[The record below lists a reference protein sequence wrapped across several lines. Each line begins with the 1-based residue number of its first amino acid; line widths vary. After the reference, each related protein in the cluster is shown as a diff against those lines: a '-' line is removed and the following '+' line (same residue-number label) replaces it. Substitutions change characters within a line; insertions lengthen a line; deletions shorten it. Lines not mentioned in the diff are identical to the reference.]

1 MTFKKTNI
9 VLLLLLFSFCAK
21 AQLYFSENNP
31 VKNNSVKVNSSED
44 IYDFPWTGGM
54 NSCQFSDIDLNLD
67 GIMDLFVFDRYGNR
81 IITFING
88 GFPDSV
94 DYSYAPQYKKNFPK
108 LYDWV
113 ILADYN
119 ADGKQ
124 DIFTYSNF
132 GGILVYKN
140 ISEDE
145 LKFESMVYP
154 FLTSLQG
161 TIYTNILVTYA
172 DYPAI
177 TDIDNDGDLDILT
190 FWGMGAFVEMH
201 KNLSMEKYG
210 VPDSLDYEKT
220 ENCWGHFAENE
231 ESNEITLDTCFG
243 AKEKFIPNNKDR
255 HSGSTFLVIDLD
267 GDNDKDLI
275 LGDVDYPNLMKMTNG
290 GTSEDAYMIDL
301 DTDYQS
307 IWLYSMPLATYV
319 DINNDGKKDMLVS
332 PFVPS
337 MFNSRNYKSVI
348 LFQNSGENNA
358 PDFEYKTNQFLQEE
372 MIDVGSGAYPVLF
385 DYDNDGL
392 KDIVIGNYGY
402 YNSSW
407 YDPNGLIL
415 YSDFISKLALYK
427 NTGTVDEP
435 SFRLMTRDFADI
447 SNLELNGIIPAFA
460 DLDGD
465 GDDDMLIGNS
475 EGNLYY
481 YKNLASTGATAEFV
495 LEQINYQDINVGNFS
510 APQLIDLDKDGM
522 TDLVI
527 GEKKGNLN
535 FYKNTGTISEPVFTL
550 VSDSLGKVN
559 VTDYNVSYNGYSV
572 PCFFK
577 DNDDKIK
584 LIVGSEKGK
593 LFYFTD
599 IDDNLGGK
607 FIESD
612 SLFQIIDSIPFSI
625 VEGIRT
631 AAAIA
636 DLNNDGYFDLLAGNF
651 AGGLKYYSGIDSPP
665 VSPGII
671 ENHFSNIEFNIFPNP
686 AKEEI
691 NISLKTLPAKG
702 KIIIKVFDMT
712 GRMIKSA
719 SYKNSDLL
727 KMNISGFENGVYIIE
742 VFLRNNK
749 SIKQGRKLMIVG

>member
-1 MTFKKTNI
+1 MFIKKI
-9 VLLLLLFSFCAK
+9 VILLFLLFSFCTK
-21 AQLYFSENNP
+21 AQLYFTENNSA
-31 VKNNSVKVNSSED
+31 KNNSVKVNSTED

-54 NSCQFSDIDLNLD
+54 NSCQFSEIDLNLD

-81 IITFING
+81 IMTFING
-88 GFPDSV
+88 GTPDSV
-94 DYSYAPQYKKNFPK
+94 DYSYAPQYKEKFPK

-132 GGILVYKN
+132 GGILVYQN
-140 ISEDE
+140 VSDGE

-177 TDIDNDGDLDILT
+177 TDLDNDGDLDILT

-210 VPDSLDYEKT
+210 VPDSLDFEKT
-220 ENCWGHFAENE
+220 DNCWGHFAENE

-243 AKEKFIPNNKDR
+243 IKENIFSNNKDR

-267 GDNDKDLI
+267 GDDDKDLI
-275 LGDVDYPNLMKMTNG
+275 LGDVDYPNLMKLVNG
-290 GTSEDAYMIDL
+290 GTSDDAYMISL
-301 DTDYQS
+301 DTAFLS
-307 IWLYSMPLATYV
+307 IWQYSMPLATYV
-319 DINNDGKKDMLVS
+319 DINNDSKKDMLVS

-348 LFQNSGENNA
+348 LYQNSGENNY
-358 PDFEYKTNQFLQEE
+358 PVFHYKTDKFLQDE
-372 MIDVGSGAYPVLF
+372 MIDVGSGAYPVFF

-415 YSDFISKLALYK
+415 YSDFISKLALFK
-427 NTGTVDEP
+427 NTGTATDP
-435 SFRLMTRDFADI
+435 SFMLMTRDFADI
-447 SNLELNGIIPAFA
+447 SGLELTGVVPAFA

-465 GDDDMLIGNS
+465 GDDDMLIGNY

-481 YKNLASTGATAEFV
+481 YKNSALIGDTAEFV

-510 APQLIDLDKDGM
+510 APQLIDLDKDGL
-522 TDLVI
+522 TDLII

-535 FYKNTGTISEPVFTL
+535 FYKNTGTHDEPVFTF
-550 VSDSLGKVN
+550 VTDSLGKVN
-559 VTDYNVSYNGYSV
+559 VTDYSVSYNGYSV
-572 PCFFK
+572 PCFFQ
-577 DNDDKIK
+577 DNDDKYK
-584 LIVGSEKGK
+584 LIVGSEQGK

-599 IDDNLGGK
+599 IDNNLDGK
-607 FIESD
+607 FTESD

-625 VEGIRT
+625 DEGIRT

-636 DLNNDGYFDLLAGNF
+636 DLNNDNYFDLLAGNF
-651 AGGLKYYSGIDSPP
+651 AGGLKYFSGIDSPP

-671 ENHFSNIEFNIFPNP
+671 ENNFSNLSFKIFPNP

-691 NISLKTLPAKG
+691 NISLKNLPDKG
-702 KIIIKVFDMT
+702 KIIMKIFDMT
-712 GRMIKSA
+712 GRLMNFG
-719 SYKNSDLL
+719 SYRNIDLI
-727 KMNISGFENGVYIIE
+727 KMNISKFEKGVYIVEIS
-742 VFLRNNK
+742 LSTDK
-749 SIKQGRKLMIVG
+749 LTGQGRKLLIIG

>member
-1 MTFKKTNI
+1 MSLKKSFF
-9 VLLLLLFSFCAK
+9 LLLILLMSIQSQG
-21 AQLYFSENNP
+21 QLFFTEINSA
-31 VKNNSVKVNSSED
+31 KNNSVKVNSEED
-44 IYDFPWTGGM
+44 IYNFPWTGGM
-54 NSCQFSDIDLNLD
+54 NSCQFCEIDLNFD
-67 GIMDLFVFDRYGNR
+67 GIKDLFVFDRYGNR
-81 IITFING
+81 IMTFLNG
-88 GFPDSV
+88 GSPDSV
-94 DYSYAPQYKKNFPK
+94 DYSYAPQYKEKFPK

-140 ISEDE
+140 VSDGE

-161 TIYTNILVTYA
+161 AIYTNILVTYA

-177 TDIDNDGDLDILT
+177 TDLDNDGDLDILT

-220 ENCWGHFAENE
+220 DNCWGHFAENE

-243 AKEKFIPNNKDR
+243 TKENYISKNKDR

-267 GDNDKDLI
+267 SDDDKDLI
-275 LGDVDYPNLMKMTNG
+275 LGDVDYPNLMKLVNG
-290 GTSEDAYMIDL
+290 GTSDDAYMISL
-301 DTDYQS
+301 DTAFLS
-307 IWLYSMPLATYV
+307 IWQYSMPLATYV
-319 DINNDGKKDMLVS
+319 DINNDSKKDLLVS

-337 MFNSRNYKSVI
+337 MFNSRNYKSVM
-348 LFQNSGENNA
+348 LFQNSGENNS
-358 PDFEYKTNQFLQEE
+358 PVFHYKTNKFLQDE
-372 MIDVGSGAYPVLF
+372 MIDVGSGAYPVFF

-392 KDIVIGNYGY
+392 KDLVIGNYGY

-415 YSDFISKLALYK
+415 YSDFISKLALFK
-427 NTGTVDEP
+427 NTGTATEP
-435 SFRLMTRDFADI
+435 SFMLMTRDFADI
-447 SNLELNGIIPAFA
+447 FDLELTGVVPAFA

-475 EGNLYY
+475 EGDIYY
-481 YKNLASTGATAEFV
+481 YKNSALVGDTAEFV
-495 LEQINYQDINVGNFS
+495 LEQINYQNIDVGDFS

-522 TDLVI
+522 TDLII

-535 FYKNTGTISEPVFTL
+535 FYKNTGTPDEPVFTL
-550 VSDSLGKVN
+550 VTDSLGKVN

-577 DNDDKIK
+577 DNDDKFK
-584 LIVGSEKGK
+584 LIVGSEQGK

-607 FIESD
+607 FTESD
-612 SLFQIIDSIPFSI
+612 SLFQIIDSIPFNI
-625 VEGIRT
+625 NEGKRT

-651 AGGLKYYSGIDSPP
+651 AGGLKYFSGVNSPP
-665 VSPGII
+665 VSPGITGNNYS
-671 ENHFSNIEFNIFPNP
+671 ELSFEIFPNP

-691 NISLKTLPAKG
+691 NISLQNLYGKE
-702 KIIIKVFDMT
+702 KIILKLFDMT
-712 GRMIKSA
+712 GRLM
-719 SYKNSDLL
+719 NSGSFTNIDLI
-727 KMNISGFENGVYIIE
+727 KMNISGFVKGVYIIE
-742 VFLRNNK
+742 ISLKAGN
-749 SIKQGRKLMIVG
+749 SIKQGRKLLIIE